1 MNMNFTIRGKLI
13 AGFTLIL
20 LLSGG
25 FGLAA
30 LSQINALNDLQQDSS
45 AKIARLNRVD
55 AALWEIRFGFPSYT
69 ATLDPKKKQSVK
81 DNDPIQSRLILDN
94 LRQFSESQSTT
105 PHERALATQ
114 TSEALST
121 FMTRRPEVFALWD
134 AGHNEEAQ
142 LLREGTVQGLASA
155 VSQGLKDLRAQTES
169 HNQETIAAARLSA
182 YRMLS
187 IAGVLV
193 VLLNLAVAHYLYQSI
208 TRPLAS
214 LMNTVAHAQRG
225 EELQEEEG
233 IRSDDEIGGVR
244 HAVHGLLVER
254 REALRKAEAESEQLN
269 RSVVSILQAVHQM
282 SQKDLTARAP
292 VTSDVVGTVSDSIN
306 TLTEETSKV
315 LQDVSQIAGHV
326 VAASDKVRSQ
336 AAMVSKT
343 AEDERL
349 GVSKM
354 LGSLTLATQIMNQ
367 MAALTENSNHSA
379 NKATEITDT
388 ALQTVNGTVRGM
400 DSIRETIVETENR
413 LKRLGERSQEISGVV
428 SLINAIAERT
438 HSLALNASISA
449 SVAGE
454 AGKGFAVV
462 ADEVKRLAES
472 ARAATQQIATLV
484 NNIQIETH
492 ETISTM
498 NRTISQVAQGSKL
511 AQKAGEQMRMTQQI
525 TNDLVTQVQR
535 IAEVSEQ
542 QRAMSADLLSAVETI
557 GQSTE
562 RTADQIST
570 QNQETESLMHSARRL
585 VESVNVFKLP
595 AIAAA

>member
-1 MNMNFTIRGKLI
+1 
-13 AGFTLIL
+13 
-20 LLSGG
+20 
-25 FGLAA
+25 
-30 LSQINALNDLQQDSS
+30 
-45 AKIARLNRVD
+45 
-55 AALWEIRFGFPSYT
+55 
-69 ATLDPKKKQSVK
+69 
-81 DNDPIQSRLILDN
+81 
-94 LRQFSESQSTT
+94 
-105 PHERALATQ
+105 
-114 TSEALST
+114 
-121 FMTRRPEVFALWD
+121 
-134 AGHNEEAQ
+134 
-142 LLREGTVQGLASA
+142 
-155 VSQGLKDLRAQTES
+155 
-169 HNQETIAAARLSA
+169 
-182 YRMLS
+182 
-187 IAGVLV
+187 
-193 VLLNLAVAHYLYQSI
+193 
-208 TRPLAS
+208 
-214 LMNTVAHAQRG
+214 
-225 EELQEEEG
+225 
-233 IRSDDEIGGVR
+233 
-244 HAVHGLLVER
+244 
-254 REALRKAEAESEQLN
+254 
-269 RSVVSILQAVHQM
+269 
-282 SQKDLTARAP
+282 
-292 VTSDVVGTVSDSIN
+292 
-306 TLTEETSKV
+306 V

-354 LGSLTLATQIMNQ
+354 LGSLTQATQIMNQ